1 MSATSANLL
10 SALNAGSGIDT
21 RKLVGELVN
30 AEKAPRQNV
39 LDQRLARVEAK
50 ISALSTFRSS
60 ISALSSAL
68 SARTASGALSG
79 LPGVSDPSVLGFT
92 LPGGGTVP
100 RQSLEV
106 RQLARGQTLSS
117 APLPDSAS
125 PVGEG
130 ALTIR
135 FGQVAGATAAS
146 GFTAGSLD
154 DLVVTIGPDAN
165 SLAGLKDAI
174 NNAAALARAPVQAV
188 LLSDSGGSRLL
199 LRGQM
204 GAESGFVVESD
215 LDAFAFRAD
224 GSGGL
229 SRTQTAQDALVAIDG
244 VEIRR
249 PANIITDLVANASLT
264 LYKAAPGAPV
274 TIEAARDPAELKQVV
289 TDMASALNELVA
301 VGRSL
306 SSAATATASA
316 GALAADSSTR
326 RALLDLKQLA
336 SQDLLARDGSRP
348 ARLGDIGLSLD
359 RYGNFIIDSARLS
372 AAAEAHPEAIEAL
385 VNAVNAPRT
394 ATRPAGPLK
403 QIAESF
409 SAAVQGAGGQPTA
422 LQQEKANIARDQQK
436 LDDRIDRL
444 TRNYTRQFAAVDSR
458 VGQYKELMT
467 FMQQQI
473 DMWTKSR

>member
-1 MSATSANLL
+1 MSATSTNLL
-10 SALNAGSGIDT
+10 TALNAGSGIDT

-30 AEKAPRQNV
+30 AEKAPRQAV
-39 LDQRLARVEAK
+39 IDQRLEKAEAK

-68 SARTASGALSG
+68 SARTASGVLSG
-79 LPGVSDPSVLGFT
+79 QPGVSDPSVLGFT

-100 RQSLEV
+100 RQSIEV
-106 RQLARGQTLSS
+106 RQLARGQSLSS
-117 APLPDSAS
+117 APLADTAS

-130 ALTIR
+130 SLTIR
-135 FGQVAGATAAS
+135 FGQVAGTAAAT
-146 GFTAGSLD
+146 GFAAGPRA
-154 DLVVTIGPDAN
+154 DLNVTIGPEAN

-174 NNAAALARAPVQAV
+174 NNAAALAKAPVQAV
-188 LLSDSGGSRLL
+188 ILTDAAGSRLL

-204 GAESGFVVESD
+204 GEESAFVVDSTLE
-215 LDAFAFRAD
+215 AFAFRAD

-229 SRTQTAQDALVAIDG
+229 SRTQVAQDARVAIDG

-274 TIEAARDPAELKQVV
+274 TIEAARDTAELKQVV
-289 TDMASALNELVA
+289 TDMAAALNELVA
-301 VGRSL
+301 VGKSL
-306 SSAATATASA
+306 SSAASSTASA

-326 RALLDLKQLA
+326 RALIDLKQLV
-336 SQDLLARDGSRP
+336 SQDLLERGGGQP
-348 ARLGDIGLSLD
+348 TRLSDIGLTLD
-359 RYGNFIIDSARLS
+359 RHGSFIIDSARLS
-372 AAAEAHPEAIEAL
+372 AAAETHPEAIEAL
-385 VNAVNAPRT
+385 VNAVNAART
-394 ATRPAGPLK
+394 ASRPAGPLK
-403 QIAESF
+403 QIAENF

-422 LQQEKANIARDQQK
+422 LQQEKTQIAADQRK
-436 LDDRIDRL
+436 LDDRIERM